1 MIIEVYL
8 SIIRIMLCTMKM
20 LPIFESVSH
29 KAWLEIGGK
38 LEWTYSYILI
48 TRESPNRVDQGKYHV
63 RRDLCRT

>member
-1 MIIEVYL
+1 
-8 SIIRIMLCTMKM
+8 MKM

-38 LEWTYSYILI
+38 LEWTSSYILI